1 MFIPVCAERKP
12 SSEAIQVNPEP
23 DELVGFFKRNLK
35 GRWNMEV
42 NCKMYVTYAWRFPD
56 KDP

>member
-1 MFIPVCAERKP
+1 MFIPVCAARKP

-23 DELVGFFKRNLK
+23 DELVGFFKRNPK
-35 GRWNMEV
+35 GRRNIEV
-42 NCKMYVTYAWRFPD
+42 DCKMYVMYAQRFPN

>member
-1 MFIPVCAERKP
+1 MFIPVCAARKP

-35 GRWNMEV
+35 GR
-42 NCKMYVTYAWRFPD
+42 
-56 KDP
+56 